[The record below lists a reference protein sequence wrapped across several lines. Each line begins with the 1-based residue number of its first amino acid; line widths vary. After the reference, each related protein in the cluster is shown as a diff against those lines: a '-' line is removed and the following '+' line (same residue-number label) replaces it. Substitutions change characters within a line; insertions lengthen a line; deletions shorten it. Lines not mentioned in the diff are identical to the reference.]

1 MNKGFLRGELLIK
14 VCIFPHSP
22 SPAHLQIPAEYLVG
36 TSCYVNRTHCCAP
49 QWSKHWCWGICQPF
63 ELEDNDS
70 SFTRIHR
77 RRGTSIQ
84 RLQSFFIITSHVFA
98 DTLCSIYRAN
108 VSLGAQKQLTG
119 VQQLGILSTDHL
131 DCRILGGRGAA
142 FTSAVVESVH
152 GLTFPIRTFL
162 SSHLSD
168 NNKIAWSSHTFVG
181 VFMQRPSTTPL
192 RPVPWP
198 R

>member
-108 VSLGAQKQLTG
+108 VSLGAQKQLTR
-119 VQQLGILSTDHL
+119 VLLGFCLYPINP
-131 DCRILGGRGAA
+131 GRFSSQYRTGAN
-142 FTSAVVESVH
+142 
-152 GLTFPIRTFL
+152 RC
-162 SSHLSD
+162 
-168 NNKIAWSSHTFVG
+168 
-181 VFMQRPSTTPL
+181 TPTL
-192 RPVPWP
+192 P
-198 R
+198 RWALE